1 MINTLIRMKR
11 DNCVEVKY
19 VNNLSVP
26 YLSRFFG
33 SVGPIVKIEKE
44 DVSKYVTI
52 VRYPGCSNLRIKI
65 VLKGPSASMGESLMS
80 APSKSEDASPKQTK
94 KAYQFWPIPSPRTLE
109 LKPWVPRLRTHGGWA
124 QMICGALS
132 SVN

>member
-1 MINTLIRMKR
+1 MKR
-11 DNCVEVKY
+11 DNCIEVKY

-65 VLKGPSASMGESLMS
+65 VLKGPSALMGESLMS
-80 APSKSEDASPKQTK
+80 APSKSENASPKTTK
-94 KAYQFWPIPSPRTLE
+94 KANPLWSIPCPKTLE
-109 LKPWVPRLRTHGGWA
+109 PRPWAPRLRTHGGWA